1 MKIPIKMQY
10 MKHETFTLSYAPVHA
25 GTKQTAIDYFNT
37 IAEIKTELAENI
49 KNTLFVTDETVN
61 KLPQM
66 ADFFNSIPSERVI
79 VLPSGEKYKTIEQVI
94 KILTQAVELGL
105 NRSSSIIGIGGGV
118 VTDMTAFAA
127 SLFKRG
133 CRLMLVPTTLLA
145 MADASI
151 GGKTGCDFSGYK
163 NTIGTFYPASR
174 LLFSPEFLLTLSDR
188 EYYSGMAE
196 VAKTAMLYAPKL
208 FNILRD
214 EKLLIQ
220 KRDQEVL
227 MQIIKRCAQSK
238 AMIVEKDLTETGIRK
253 QLNLGHTFAHA
264 LEAIAGLGS
273 LTHGEAVAWGL
284 GRAIDL
290 SNKLGYCDEDY
301 KKDVYALLKD
311 YNWSIT
317 PLHPVCIEQKIMDAP
332 LKIIEAMKQDKK
344 NNENGITLIL
354 QREINLT
361 VIEIINEKDILSVL
375 S

>member
-1 MKIPIKMQY
+1 

-25 GTKQTAIDYFNT
+25 GTQKTEIDYFNT
-37 IAEIKTELAENI
+37 IADIKTDLALNTN
-49 KNTLFVTDETVN
+49 NTLFVTDETIYA
-61 KLPQM
+61 LAQM
-66 ADFFNSIPSERVI
+66 TDFFKSIPSEQVI
-79 VLPSGEKYKTIEQVI
+79 VLPAGELYKTIEQVM

-105 NRSSSIIGIGGGV
+105 NRSSTFIGIGGGV
-118 VTDMTAFAA
+118 ITDMTAFAA

-133 CRLMLVPTTLLA
+133 CRLILVPTTLLA

-214 EKLLIQ
+214 DKLLIQ
-220 KRDQEVL
+220 KRDQEAL

-253 QLNLGHTFAHA
+253 QLNLGHTFGHA

-273 LTHGEAVAWGL
+273 ITHGEAVAWGL
-284 GRAIDL
+284 GRAIEL
-290 SNKLGYCDEDY
+290 SYKLGYCDEEY
-301 KKDVYALLKD
+301 KNDVFALLED
-311 YNWSIT
+311 YNWST
-317 PLHPVCIEQKIMDAP
+317 NPLHPVCIAQKIQDAP
-332 LKIIEAMKQDKK
+332 LKLIEAMKQDKK
-344 NNENGITLIL
+344 NNENGITIIL

-361 VIEIINEKDILSVL
+361 VIEIIGEKDILSVL